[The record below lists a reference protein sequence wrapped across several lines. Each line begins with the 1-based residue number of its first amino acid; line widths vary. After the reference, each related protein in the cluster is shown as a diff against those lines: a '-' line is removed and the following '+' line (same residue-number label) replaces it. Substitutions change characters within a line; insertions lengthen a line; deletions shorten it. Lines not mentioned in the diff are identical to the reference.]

1 MTIASFDPNGAKIGS
16 NMATRHITQPGFLAV
31 AAALVALLLPAP
43 FAKAQDNQDPS
54 VRAVLF
60 FSPTCGHCEY
70 VINTVL
76 PPLYLE
82 NGGSAEF
89 YYDDSLESTGVPFY
103 LLDNGTLQILLVDVS
118 VEAGS
123 NLFLEANDH
132 YSIDSNGVPRL
143 IINDQIYI
151 GSADIPD
158 VLPGI
163 ISDGLAGDGIDWPS
177 LAGVEEAVATIPVPA
192 TTTIPGEDSGEVSTT
207 TAGETPLPIQADDS
221 PADRF
226 GRDPLGNTLSVV
238 VLIGM
243 LASLVGV
250 AVLWRRPKSGRRPGW
265 AIPTLAAMGTAVAA
279 YLGYV
284 ETTGVEAVCGPV
296 GDCNTVQ
303 QSEYAELFGLIPIGV
318 LGLVGYLLVVGAW
331 LVARTDHNP
340 LSDMARIALFAGT
353 LGGVAFS
360 AYLTFLE
367 PFVIGATCA
376 WCLTSAVLIT
386 VLMWLAVG
394 PATDS
399 WLKLRTRS

>member
-1 MTIASFDPNGAKIGS
+1 
-16 NMATRHITQPGFLAV
+16 MATRHITQPGFLAV

-70 VINTVL
+70 VINAVL

-207 TAGETPLPIQADDS
+207 MAGETPLPIQADDS

>member
-1 MTIASFDPNGAKIGS
+1 MTIASFDANGAKMGS
-16 NMATRHITQPGFLAV
+16 IMATMQRTRPGFLAV
-31 AAALVALLLPAP
+31 AAALVAILLLAP
-43 FAKAQDNQDPS
+43 VANAQDNQDPS
-54 VRAVLF
+54 VRAIMF

-89 YYDDSLESTGVPFY
+89 YYDESLESTGVPFY

-118 VEAGS
+118 VEAGRS
-123 NLFLEANDH
+123 LFLAANDH

-143 IINDQIYI
+143 IINDKIYI

-158 VLPGI
+158 ALPGV

-177 LAGVEEAVATIPVPA
+177 LAGVEEAVASIPVPA
-192 TTTIPGEDSGEVSTT
+192 TTTIPAEDSGEVSTT
-207 TAGETPLPIQADDS
+207 TAGETPLPIQTGDS
-221 PADRF
+221 VADRF
-226 GRDPLGNTLSVV
+226 GRDPVGNTLSVI

-250 AVLWRRPKSGRRPGW
+250 VVSWRRPKSGRRPGL
-265 AIPTLAAMGTAVAA
+265 AIPILAVVGTAVAA

-284 ETTGVEAVCGPV
+284 ETAGVEAVCGPV

-303 QSEYAELFGLIPIGV
+303 QSEYARLFGRIPIGV
-318 LGLVGYLLVVGAW
+318 LGLVGYLVLVAAW
-331 LVARTDHNP
+331 LVARTDDNP
-340 LSDMARIALFAGT
+340 LSDPARIALFAGT
-353 LGGVAFS
+353 LGGVALS

-376 WCLTSAVLIT
+376 WCLTSAIVIT

-399 WLKLRTRS
+399 WFKLRTRS